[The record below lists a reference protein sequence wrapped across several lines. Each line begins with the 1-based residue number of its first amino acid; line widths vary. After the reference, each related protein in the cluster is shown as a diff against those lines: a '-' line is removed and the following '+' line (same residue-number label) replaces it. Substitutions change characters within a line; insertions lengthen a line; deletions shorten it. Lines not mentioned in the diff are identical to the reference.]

1 MAGGNVGSFQPDLTQ
16 AETLTGQAAQPITG
30 ADIGRYMDPYLDQV
44 IGGLTSQS
52 NKNLYENVLPGI
64 QDRFV
69 SSGQSRSPQE
79 GQITS
84 QIVGQ
89 SQKALNDSIA
99 GALGQGYQGALNTAI
114 SQQGAKQTAGAQF
127 GQLGALNQQ
136 LGAGDIGQV
145 AAAGQGQD
153 IVNQG
158 NINAA
163 LNNFYAQQQ
172 WPYQNLGFAS
182 NIIRG
187 LPVNTNT
194 QTVGQAYA
202 PGTGGYSASP
212 LASFIG
218 ATSGSKALGFARGGR
233 VARAGGGR
241 TGNYRT
247 GNDDLD
253 DAWEASDQGP
263 AAHQRYSKAL
273 DAIASRS
280 FNELTPAQQ
289 EEFNRARTAYRGAKP
304 GKFIDDTDISHAR
317 ANYEG
322 FASGGRAPRRR
333 KMTGGAMAAA
343 MGG

>member
-1 MAGGNVGSFQPDLTQ
+1 MASLLDFLFQGQPVPPQPTGSDTSTSTPLWLQQMTANLGNAATNLAGQEYQPVPFGQVAPPSDATRRAWSMAGGNVGSFQPDLTQ
-16 AETLTGQAAQPITG
+16 AEDLTRQAAQPITG
-30 ADIGRYMDPYLDQV
+30 ADISRYMSPYMDQV

-218 ATSGSKALGFARGGR
+218 ATSGSKALGFARGG
-233 VARAGGGR
+233 VA
-241 TGNYRT
+241 
-247 GNDDLD
+247 
-253 DAWEASDQGP
+253 EAEP
-263 AAHQRYSKAL
+263 VPAHQRRQFPK
-273 DAIASRS
+273 
-280 FNELTPAQQ
+280 
-289 EEFNRARTAYRGAKP
+289 
-304 GKFIDDTDISHAR
+304 
-317 ANYEG
+317 
-322 FASGGRAPRRR
+322 R

>member
-1 MAGGNVGSFQPDLTQ
+1 MAQNNVGSYAPDLTK
-16 AETLTGQAAQPITG
+16 AETLTGQAGTPIT
-30 ADIGRYMDPYLDQV
+30 ADQINSYMSPYMSQV
-44 IGGLTSQS
+44 IGGLTDQS
-52 NKNLYENVLPGI
+52 NKNLFENVLPGI

-84 QIVGQ
+84 QVVGQ

-114 SQQGAKQTAGAQF
+114 SQQGAQQAAGAQF
-127 GQLGALNQQ
+127 GTLGTARQQ
-136 LGAGDIGQV
+136 LGAGDVGQV

-153 IVNQG
+153 ITNQA

-194 QTVGQAYA
+194 QTVGMQYA

-233 VARAGGGR
+233 S
-241 TGNYRT
+241 
-247 GNDDLD
+247 
-253 DAWEASDQGP
+253 DAEPVP
-263 AAHQRYSKAL
+263 AAER
-273 DAIASRS
+273 R
-280 FNELTPAQQ
+280 
-289 EEFNRARTAYRGAKP
+289 
-304 GKFIDDTDISHAR
+304 
-317 ANYEG
+317 
-322 FASGGRAPRRR
+322 RAPRRKTPPQR
-333 KMTGGAMAAA
+333 RVPGALSLA
-343 MGG
+343 MGA